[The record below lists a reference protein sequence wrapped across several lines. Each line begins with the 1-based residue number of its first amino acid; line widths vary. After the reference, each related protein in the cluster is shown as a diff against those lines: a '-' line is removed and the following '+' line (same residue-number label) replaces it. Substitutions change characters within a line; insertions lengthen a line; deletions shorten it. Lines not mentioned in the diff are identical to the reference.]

1 METWLMPLADNA
13 PLPVTVLMPTFNRA
27 HYLGEALDSVLG
39 QLPPPAEVIVIDDG
53 SEDATAEIAA
63 SYGGRGVAY
72 VRQENAGKA
81 AALNNGLARATQ
93 DFVWIFDDDDIAAPG
108 TLAALHRALIDDPDA
123 GYAYGLCDK
132 FFGEWPNDV
141 RERNMAYASSERSAL
156 YVRLMEDFFIW
167 QGAMLARRSCY
178 DAVGPFDTRLAR
190 SQDYEMA
197 LRLGRRFKGVGLPI
211 VAFHQRHHAGVR
223 GPKGASVKAHEVEQA
238 WRKYNH
244 LIFRE
249 LHGSHRLSEFL
260 VGGGAAADD
269 ALSPRQTLTALIQRG
284 SIMARKGLWDLAAAD
299 FTTAAHEAARLGAAD
314 LCEQEKSALRRIFQ
328 RGARSIFQDRTEAR
342 HFFGAVASFPRGL
355 RGQIEGNLL
364 LPVTYR
370 MRRLTAVADR
380 RFEMRQLGIMAR
392 HLLRGSSI
400 RPYFDARR
408 TDRGM
413 YGVQPL
419 FAS

>member
-1 METWLMPLADNA
+1 METWRMPLAETEV
-13 PLPVTVLMPTFNRA
+13 LPVTVLIPTFNRA
-27 HYLGEALDSVLG
+27 HYLGEALDSVLD
-39 QLPPPAEVIVIDDG
+39 QNPPPAEVIVIDDG
-53 SEDATAEIAA
+53 SDDGTADVVSAYA
-63 SYGGRGVAY
+63 GRGVAY
-72 VRQENAGKA
+72 VRQDNAGKA
-81 AALNNGLARATQ
+81 AALNNGLSRATQ

-108 TLAALHRALIDDPDA
+108 TLAALHGALIEDPDA

-132 FFGEWPNDV
+132 FFGDWPNDA
-141 RERNMAYASSERSAL
+141 RERNLAYASPERSAL
-156 YVRLMEDFFIW
+156 YIRLMEDFFIW

-178 DAVGPFDTRLAR
+178 DVVGPFDTRLAR

-197 LRLGRRFKGVGLPI
+197 LRLGRHFKGVGLPI

-249 LHGSHRLSEFL
+249 LHGSHALSEFV
-260 VGGGAAADD
+260 VGSTANEA
-269 ALSPRQTLTALIQRG
+269 ALSPREALTALIQRG
-284 SIMARKGLWDLAAAD
+284 SIMARKGLWDLAATD
-299 FTTAAHEAARLGAAD
+299 FATAAREAANLGTTE
-314 LCEQEKSALRRIFQ
+314 LCDQEKAALRRIFQ
-328 RGARSIFQDRTEAR
+328 RGARSIFQDRDEAR
-342 HFFGAVASFPRGL
+342 RFFGAITTFPRPL
-355 RGQIEGNLL
+355 RSQIEGNLL

-370 MRRLTAVADR
+370 LRRLTAVSDR
-380 RFEMRQLGIMAR
+380 RFEIGQLGIMAR
-392 HLLRGSSI
+392 HLLKGSSI

-419 FAS
+419 YAS

>member
-1 METWLMPLADNA
+1 MTHVDTA

-27 HYLGEALDSVLG
+27 HYLAEALDSVLG
-39 QLPPPAEVIVIDDG
+39 QVPPPAEVIIIDDG
-53 SEDATAEIAA
+53 SDDDTGKVAA
-63 SYGGRGVAY
+63 SYAARGVAY
-72 VRQENAGKA
+72 VRQDNAGKA
-81 AALNNGLARATQ
+81 TALNNGLGRATQ

-108 TLAALHRALIDDPDA
+108 TLAVLHQALVDHPDA

-132 FFGEWPNDV
+132 FFGEWPNEE
-141 RERNMAYASSERSAL
+141 RERNTAYASGERAAL

-178 DAVGPFDTRLAR
+178 DVTGPFDTRLAR

-197 LRLGRRFKGVGLPI
+197 LRLGRNFKGVGLPI

-223 GPKGASVKAHEVEQA
+223 GPKGANIKAHEVEQA

-249 LHGSHRLSEFL
+249 LHGSHDLPEFYI
-260 VGGGAAADD
+260 GTPENGH
-269 ALSPRQTLTALIQRG
+269 LSPRQALTALIQRG

-299 FTTAAHEAARLGAAD
+299 FEAAAQRAD
-314 LCEQEKSALRRIFQ
+314 TLAVVALCEQETSALRRIFQ
-328 RGARSIFQDRTEAR
+328 RGARSIFQDRGEAR
-342 HFFGAVASFPRGL
+342 RFFGAIAAFPKSL
-355 RGQIEGNLL
+355 RNQIEGNML

-370 MRRLTAVADR
+370 MRRLSGVTDR
-380 RFEMRQLGIMAR
+380 KFEIGQLGIMAR
-392 HLLRGSSI
+392 HLFKGSSI
-400 RPYFDARR
+400 RPYFDARK

-413 YGVQPL
+413 YGVEPL
-419 FAS
+419 FAAA

>member
-1 METWLMPLADNA
+1 MTHAANT

-27 HYLGEALDSVLG
+27 HYLAEALDSVLG
-39 QLPPPAEVIVIDDG
+39 QEPPPAEVIVIDDG
-53 SEDATAEIAA
+53 SEDATGEVVSAYA
-63 SYGGRGVAY
+63 SRGVAY
-72 VRQENAGKA
+72 VRQDNAGKA

-93 DFVWIFDDDDIAAPG
+93 DFVWIFDDDDIAAQG
-108 TLAALHRALIDDPDA
+108 TLAALHQALADRPDA

-132 FFGEWPNDV
+132 FFGEWPNDA
-141 RERNMAYASSERSAL
+141 RERNTAYASGERAAL

-178 DAVGPFDTRLAR
+178 AAVGPFDTRLAR

-197 LRLGRRFKGVGLPI
+197 LRLGRAFKGVGVPI

-223 GPKGASVKAHEVEQA
+223 GPKGATVKAHEVEQA

-249 LHGSHRLSEFL
+249 LHGSHGLPEFYI
-260 VGGGAAADD
+260 GTPENGE
-269 ALSPRQTLTALIQRG
+269 LSPRQTLTALIQRG

-299 FTTAAHEAARLGAAD
+299 FEAAAQRAGSLAVID
-314 LCEQEKSALRRIFQ
+314 LCEQEKAALRRIFQ
-328 RGARSIFQDRTEAR
+328 RGARSIFQDRSEAQR
-342 HFFGAVASFPRGL
+342 FFGAIAAFPKSL
-355 RGQIEGNLL
+355 RSRIEGNML

-370 MRRLTAVADR
+370 MRRLSGVTDR
-380 RFEMRQLGIMAR
+380 RFELGQLGIMAR
-392 HLLRGSSI
+392 HLFKRSSI
-400 RPYFDARR
+400 RPYFDARK

-413 YGVQPL
+413 YGVEPL
-419 FAS
+419 AAA

>member
-1 METWLMPLADNA
+1 MTAPTTVADRT

-27 HYLGEALDSVLG
+27 HYLAEALDSVLG
-39 QLPPPAEVIVIDDG
+39 QEPPPAEVIVIDDG
-53 SEDATAEIAA
+53 SDDATGEVAA
-63 SYGGRGVAY
+63 AYSARGVAY
-72 VRQENAGKA
+72 VRQDNAGKA
-81 AALNNGLARATQ
+81 AALNNGLGRATQ
-93 DFVWIFDDDDIAAPG
+93 PFVWIFDDDDIAAPG
-108 TLAALHRALIDDPDA
+108 TLVALHQALVDHPDA

-132 FFGEWPNDV
+132 FFGEWPNDA
-141 RERNMAYASSERSAL
+141 RERNTAYASDERAAL

-178 DAVGPFDTRLAR
+178 EAVGPFDTRLAR

-197 LRLGRRFKGVGLPI
+197 LRLGRSFKGIGLPI

-249 LHGSHRLSEFL
+249 LHGSHGLPEFFI
-260 VGGGAAADD
+260 GTPAD
-269 ALSPRQTLTALIQRG
+269 AGELSPRQTLTARIQRG

-299 FTTAAHEAARLGAAD
+299 FETAAHEASALGVTE
-314 LCEQEKSALRRIFQ
+314 LCEQEKAALRRIFQ
-328 RGARSIFQDRTEAR
+328 RGARSIFQDDGEAQR
-342 HFFGAVASFPRGL
+342 FFGAVADFPRAL
-355 RGQIEGNLL
+355 RGRIEGNLL

-370 MRRLTAVADR
+370 LRRLSGATDR
-380 RFEMRQLGIMAR
+380 RFEIGQLRIMAR
-392 HLLRGSSI
+392 HLLKGSSI
-400 RPYFDARR
+400 RSYFNARR

-419 FAS
+419 LAA